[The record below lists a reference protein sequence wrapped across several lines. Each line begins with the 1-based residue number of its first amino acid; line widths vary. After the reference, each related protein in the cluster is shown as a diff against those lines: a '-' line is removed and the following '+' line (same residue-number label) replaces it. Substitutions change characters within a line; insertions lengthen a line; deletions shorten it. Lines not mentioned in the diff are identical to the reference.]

1 MLDQMEKRT
10 RVGAVLALD
19 DPPFW
24 AVIDGDGE
32 VIAAVSDFMLDF
44 WARGNAE
51 SSCRSYAYGLLRW
64 FRHLALERENWER
77 AARET
82 VRDFVLACR
91 QPSALSARPLSPRTL
106 NHNLAVISAF
116 YDYQLAQQRGP
127 IINPVPA
134 RRAQSGQRLN
144 AHHNPELAFRRDRRA
159 DFRQKVPK
167 TAPRLIVESRV
178 AEILQT
184 INNARDRAL
193 VEFYLSSAARP
204 SELLG
209 MTLEDVDPGS
219 QRITVERKGSRA
231 KQALP
236 ASSNA
241 FLWLRLYQESLP
253 PDLLAKGNPVWW
265 TNRRPYRPFGY
276 DAARAMFNRVGL
288 EIDAKLR
295 LHGLRHTAAVRM
307 SNDPALTLSDI
318 QRILGHLHLSTTQ
331 EYLQQH
337 DDDIIERVAQHLL
350 ARSEPKPTPEAPG
363 LTYDSSDLDELLGD
377 ASW

>member
-1 MLDQMEKRT
+1 MLVRMSKRSG
-10 RVGAVLALD
+10 VGAVLPLD
-19 DPPFW
+19 QPPFW
-24 AVIDGDGE
+24 SVVDGDGE
-32 VIAAVSDFMLDF
+32 VIEAVSDFMLDF

-51 SSCRSYAYGLLRW
+51 SSCRSYAYALLRW
-64 FRHLALERENWER
+64 FRHLHLEHIDWER
-77 AARET
+77 AIRET

-91 QPSALSARPLSPRTL
+91 QPSALSPEALSPRTL
-106 NHNLAVISAF
+106 NHSLAVISAF
-116 YDYQLAQQRGP
+116 YDYHLAQQRGP
-127 IINPVPA
+127 ILNPVPA
-134 RRAQSGQRLN
+134 RRVDSGRRRN
-144 AHHNPELAFRRDRRA
+144 GHHNPELEFRRDRRA

-167 TAPRLIVESRV
+167 TAPRLIVESRIS
-178 AEILQT
+178 EILRT
-184 INNARDRAL
+184 IGNARDRAL

-209 MTLEDVDPGS
+209 MTIEDVDPGS

-231 KQALP
+231 RQALP

-253 PDLLAKGNPVWW
+253 PELLVKGNPVWW

-276 DAARAMFNRVGL
+276 DAARAMFNRVGH

-307 SNDPALTLSDI
+307 SNDPALTLTDI

-337 DDDIIERVAQHLL
+337 NDDIIERVAQHL
-350 ARSEPKPTPEAPG
+350 RSRSDPKPAPEGPPLA
-363 LTYDSSDLDELLGD
+363 YDASDLDELLGD